1 MSTNNPTLELMNQHR
16 STRSYRPDPVPSEV
30 LDAVLR
36 AAWRAPGSMNSQQV
50 SLVVVQDAARRAR
63 IAEIAGNQAWVA
75 QAPVFIAIVADQYK
89 TSLGVA
95 AGGAQQVVHT
105 ALEGFATAAVDVGI
119 MLGSLLIAARAAGLG
134 AVPIGGIRRD
144 PQAMI
149 DLLGLPERT
158 FPLVGLTLGYAA
170 EEGCCKPRLPFA
182 SFAHAERYD
191 AARLPQDIA
200 EYDAALCR
208 HWQQIGR
215 TDGEAWSASLAAA
228 YSRVYFPQ
236 VGPVAR
242 AQGFAFADE

>member
-1 MSTNNPTLELMNQHR
+1 MNNNATLDLMLQHR
-16 STRSYRPDPVPSEV
+16 SIRRYQEKPVPPDV

-95 AGGAQQVVHT
+95 AGGAQQTVHSNV
-105 ALEGFATAAVDVGI
+105 EGFATAAVDVGI
-119 MLGSLLIAARAAGLG
+119 VLGNLMTAAHAVGLG
-134 AVPIGGIRRD
+134 VVPIGGIRRD

-149 DLLGLPERT
+149 DLLGLPKLT

-170 EEGCCKPRLPFA
+170 EEGCCKPRLPLA

-200 EYDAALCR
+200 EYDAALCQ

-215 TDGEAWSASLAAA
+215 ADGQAWSTSLAAA

-236 VGPVAR
+236 VGSVAR